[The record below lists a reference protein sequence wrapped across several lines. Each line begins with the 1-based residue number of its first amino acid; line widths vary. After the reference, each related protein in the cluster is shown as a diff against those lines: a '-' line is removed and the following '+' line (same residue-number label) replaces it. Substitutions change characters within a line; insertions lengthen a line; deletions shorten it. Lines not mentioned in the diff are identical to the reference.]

1 MRLFARHRAEISPRS
16 PSHRLLWASLLLA
29 LLLLLTFG
37 AALFLFIS
45 LHNTKKDTVRSLEI
59 QFAVFQN
66 DMDRYFDQL
75 AVMGVSLS
83 EDMSNLV
90 EQQLAAQ
97 GMTSFRQL
105 NDAPEALTALQDAML
120 EPLCHTLRQ
129 TSCSGA
135 FVLLDATI
143 NSHLTGAEQS
153 RAGLYVQKSGA
164 DTPTVP
170 LLLYRGSAEVG
181 KSYGVMPHRKWRM
194 EFQTNQ
200 FPDYTRWM
208 TPSDAPLYQCSA
220 LTGRFTM
227 PGTSEGI
234 QFFLLP
240 LRGADGTMYGLCG
253 FELSESYFKAKFPQP
268 SGFAHLSCLVAP
280 VGTGL
285 DADAALS
292 SGTTDG
298 YYHVPRGPL
307 VLRPMGSGLT
317 QFTGSDC
324 TYVGISERCAL
335 NENNACQLAVCIPQN
350 DYQRWVFAGSLQM
363 ILIGLLLAFFV
374 TISCV
379 TFHRRI
385 LTPTLQQIEEE
396 SRAFRQRMAEL
407 QQERQQMQTELT
419 RLADVCKNDADTM
432 DFEHFMEGLPK
443 LTKTERRIFDCYAAG
458 LRSRDIMEQLEI
470 KDSTLRFHNRNIYA
484 KLGINSLKQLQQYI
498 AVLHSDKNDAA
509 LPGQPPEA
517 EKQEK
522 KEDELPLTD

>member
-240 LRGADGTMYGLCG
+240 LRGADGTMYGLGG

-432 DFEHFMEGLPK
+432 DSEHFMEGLPK

-517 EKQEK
+517 EEQEK

>member
-1 MRLFARHRAEISPRS
+1 M
-16 PSHRLLWASLLLA
+16 
-29 LLLLLTFG
+29 
-37 AALFLFIS
+37 
-45 LHNTKKDTVRSLEI
+45 RSLEI

-324 TYVGISERCAL
+324 TYVGISELCAL

-509 LPGQPPEA
+509 LPGQPSEA
-517 EKQEK
+517 EEQEK
-522 KEDELPLTD
+522 KKDELPLTD